1 MVRQTTALKVASGNG
16 ITVASPCTTWA
27 AGTWARAVAASLGS
41 ISIAV
46 SSGATPARTS
56 VVSPGP
62 GPTSSTRRPSSVP
75 SSTAGT
81 RVVCTRRPQPG
92 LAQ

>member
-1 MVRQTTALKVASGNG
+1 MVH
-16 ITVASPCTTWA
+16 
-27 AGTWARAVAASLGS
+27 GS

-46 SSGATPARTS
+46 SSGATLASTS

-62 GPTSSTRRPSSVP
+62 GPSSSTRGSSSVP

-81 RVVCTRRPQPG
+81 RVVCTRRAQPG